1 MTYDVAMIDMDNLI
15 QLAGVLEV
23 TTMASIGSCLVFLKL
38 AFDRFQKISET
49 DLIVAAQEYRH
60 YIKDRKTTDNLNLPQ
75 AQLYSLMRGY
85 LEG

>member
-1 MTYDVAMIDMDNLI
+1 MTYDVAMLDMDNLM
-15 QLAGVLEV
+15 QLAGVLEI

-49 DLIVAAQEYRH
+49 DLVVAAREYRLFV
-60 YIKDRKTTDNLNLPQ
+60 KERKTSDNLDLPQ
-75 AQLYSLMRGY
+75 AQLYSLMRWY

>member
-1 MTYDVAMIDMDNLI
+1 MTYDVAMLDMDNLM
-15 QLAGVLEV
+15 QLAGVLEI

-49 DLIVAAQEYRH
+49 DLVVAAREYRL
-60 YIKDRKTTDNLNLPQ
+60 YVKERKTSDNLNLPQ

-85 LEG
+85 LEV

>member
-1 MTYDVAMIDMDNLI
+1 MTYDVAMLDMDNLM
-15 QLAGVLEV
+15 QLAGVLEI

-49 DLIVAAQEYRH
+49 DLVVAAREYRL
-60 YIKDRKTTDNLNLPQ
+60 YVKERKTSDNLNLPQ